1 MELYISF
8 DFPDL
13 DQALA
18 IAERVEPYATGF
30 DVGSLLLYKYG
41 VQAIEQFRTQFKNKI
56 INVDAKL
63 VVHGKETVALFAQA
77 GADSITVMGGTRKEV
92 IHAACTQAHTMN
104 KRVLLDVSNASA
116 YGQIALEA
124 QSMGADG
131 LLLRTM
137 YDANEQLLFKDQWTM
152 IRGNTPL
159 PIYLTGKISL
169 ENIDNIR
176 EIQPN
181 GVFVGRAITQADNPQ
196 EVARLLKEKM

>member
-8 DFPDL
+8 DLPDI
-13 DQALA
+13 DQALK
-18 IAERVEPYATGF
+18 IAHQVEPYANGF
-30 DVGSLLLYKYG
+30 DIGSLLLYKYG
-41 VQAIEQFRTQFKNKI
+41 VQAIEQFKERFKTKI

-63 VVHGKETVALFAQA
+63 VIHGKETVALLAQA
-77 GADSITVMGGTRKEV
+77 GADWITVMGGTRKEV
-92 IHAACTQAHTMN
+92 IHAACTQAHNMS
-104 KRVLLDVSNASA
+104 KRILLDLSNASS
-116 YGQIALEA
+116 YGQSALEA
-124 QSMGADG
+124 QSLGVDA

-169 ENIDNIR
+169 ENIENIR

-181 GVFVGRAITQADNPQ
+181 GVFVGRAITQAENPA
-196 EVARLLKEKM
+196 EVAKQLKERL

>member
-13 DQALA
+13 ELALT
-18 IAERVEPYATGF
+18 IAHQVEPYANGF

-41 VQAIEQFRTQFKNKI
+41 AQAVEQFKAQFPQKI

-63 VVHGKETVALFAQA
+63 VVHGKETVSLLSQA
-77 GADSITVMGGTRKEV
+77 GADWITVMGDTRKEV
-92 IHAACTQAHTMN
+92 IHAACTQAHTMK
-104 KRVLLDVSNASA
+104 KRVLLDVSNAST

-131 LLLRTM
+131 ILLRTM

-152 IRGNTPL
+152 LRGNTRL

-169 ENIDNIR
+169 DNIENIK
-176 EIQPN
+176 EIQPD
-181 GVFVGRAITQADNPQ
+181 GVFVGRAITQADNPR
-196 EVARLLKEKM
+196 EVAKKLKEKL